1 MKVWLSLPFL
11 PADGLLRLSVAA
23 EDAGV
28 TGVALSDHVCVPIDF
43 SSPYP
48 YGGGKPVA
56 LPPEAELPDP
66 LVAAAGLASATTG
79 LRFMTAVLIAPLRH
93 PVLLAKQV
101 ATVSAMSGGRF
112 DLGVGVGWLREE
124 YEALGQSNFDDR
136 GRVLNEMLPLLRRL
150 WTGEPVAHDG
160 DHFSFEAVAVNPA
173 PQADVPIFV
182 GGTSNAALRRCAAFA
197 DGWVG
202 ANHSVEELAG
212 IVGRLA
218 KARAEAG
225 TEDRPFEIR
234 TGIRGTVTRDRLD
247 ALRELG
253 VDSFLLAP
261 WQIGERRESIYDL
274 PVNVI
279 VDALPELVELIRTA

>member
-11 PADGLLRLSVAA
+11 PADGLRRLTLAA
-23 EDAGV
+23 EEAGV
-28 TGVALSDHVCVPIDF
+28 TGVALSDHPCVPIGF

-48 YGGGKPVA
+48 YGGGKPAV

-66 LVAAAGLASATTG
+66 LVAAAGLAGAAAG

-124 YEALGQSNFDDR
+124 FEALGQADFDRR
-136 GRVLNEMLPLLRRL
+136 GSVLNEMLPLLRRL
-150 WTGEPVAHDG
+150 WTGKPVAHDG
-160 DHFSFEAVAVNPA
+160 DHFCFEAVAVNPA
-173 PQADVPIFV
+173 PRAAVPIFV
-182 GGTSNAALRRCAAFA
+182 GGTSNVALRRCAAFG

-202 ANHSVEELAG
+202 ANHSVEELTG
-212 IVGRLA
+212 IVARLA
-218 KARAEAG
+218 EARAEAG
-225 TEDRPFEIR
+225 TQDRPFEIR
-234 TGIRGTVTRDRLD
+234 TGIRGTVTRARMA

-261 WQIGERRESIYDL
+261 WQIGERRESIHDL
-274 PVNVI
+274 PVHDI
-279 VDALPELVELIRTA
+279 AGALPELVELIRTA